1 MHIAHK
7 RTSTQGTSETD
18 AEYFDYN
25 ADLSNTHLQYQEV
38 CRGGRPCP
46 PDFTAEYF
54 DYHAG
59 LTNLYL

>member
-1 MHIAHK
+1 MDATLE
-7 RTSTQGTSETD
+7 RTAMTPSEQQRR
-18 AEYFDYN
+18 
-25 ADLSNTHLQYQEV
+25 L
-38 CRGGRPCP
+38 CRLRASYPFVYCRTLTATAGGRPCP